1 MQKCNYCEE
10 GVKSYNLY
18 DQHTGKYAGNGSVKY
33 GYCTGTKELDEC
45 YCGGDRTKCDFYPD
59 IKEKAIK
66 EANASLYCNY
76 DGVAIGKIDSNL
88 SKTITIYAETIK
100 LRQKD
105 LDITIDVPNDLFDKI
120 ENIEINGYK
129 FVKEKS
135 DE

>member
-1 MQKCNYCEE
+1 MKKCDCYRE
-10 GVKSYNLY
+10 GIKAEPRYSQY
-18 DQHTGKYAGNGSVKY
+18 TGAYVGAVDVKY
-33 GYCTGTKELDEC
+33 EYCTGTKELDEC
-45 YCGGDRTKCDFYPD
+45 SCGGDRTKCDFYPD